1 MDTIHIKGLRLFA
14 YHGVNPE
21 EKRDGQTFVLDLRL
35 GADLSQARRSDRL
48 EDAVNYAAVVKA
60 VRAAFTAQ
68 SFDLIE
74 RAAQAVCDAVLE
86 GFPQVEEVSLLLQK
100 PEEFVWADRQSRCRS
115 RFFWRS
121 NVGKKEN
128 FPASKPQKRAVC
140 L

>member
-48 EDAVNYAAVVKA
+48 EDTVNYAAVVKA
-60 VRAAFTAQ
+60 VRAAFTARN
-68 SFDLIE
+68 FDLIE

-100 PEEFVWADRQSRCRS
+100 PEAPVSAEFDYM
-115 RFFWRS
+115 
-121 NVGKKEN
+121 
-128 FPASKPQKRAVC
+128 AVEITQRREEAAKC
-140 L
+140 K

>member
-48 EDAVNYAAVVKA
+48 EDTVNYAAVVKA
-60 VRAAFTAQ
+60 VRAALTAQ

-100 PEEFVWADRQSRCRS
+100 PEAPVSAEFDYM
-115 RFFWRS
+115 
-121 NVGKKEN
+121 
-128 FPASKPQKRAVC
+128 AVEITQRREEAATVSYTH
-140 L
+140 LTLPTT

>member
-1 MDTIHIKGLRLFA
+1 MKGAYPMDTIKIKGLRLFA

-35 GADLSQARRSDRL
+35 GADLSRARRSDRL
-48 EDAVNYAAVVKA
+48 EDTVNYAAVVKA

-100 PEEFVWADRQSRCRS
+100 PEAPVSAEFDYM
-115 RFFWRS
+115 
-121 NVGKKEN
+121 
-128 FPASKPQKRAVC
+128 AVEITQRREEAAKC
-140 L
+140 K

>member
-48 EDAVNYAAVVKA
+48 EDTVNYAAVVKA
-60 VRAAFTAQ
+60 VRAAFTAR

-100 PEEFVWADRQSRCRS
+100 PEAPVSA
-115 RFFWRS
+115 
-121 NVGKKEN
+121 
-128 FPASKPQKRAVC
+128 
-140 L
+140 

>member
-35 GADLSQARRSDRL
+35 GADLSRARRSDRL
-48 EDAVNYAAVVKA
+48 EDTVNYAAVVKA
-60 VRAAFTAQ
+60 VRAAFIAQ

-100 PEEFVWADRQSRCRS
+100 PEAPVSAEFDYM
-115 RFFWRS
+115 
-121 NVGKKEN
+121 
-128 FPASKPQKRAVC
+128 AVEITQRREEAAKC
-140 L
+140 K

>member
-35 GADLSQARRSDRL
+35 GADLSRARRSDRL
-48 EDAVNYAAVVKA
+48 EDTVNYAAVVKA
-60 VRAAFTAQ
+60 VRAAFTARN
-68 SFDLIE
+68 FDLIE

-100 PEEFVWADRQSRCRS
+100 PEAPVSAEFDYM
-115 RFFWRS
+115 
-121 NVGKKEN
+121 
-128 FPASKPQKRAVC
+128 AVEITQRREEAAKC
-140 L
+140 K

>member
-1 MDTIHIKGLRLFA
+1 MKGAYPMDTIKIKGLRLFA

-48 EDAVNYAAVVKA
+48 EDTVNYAAVVKA

-100 PEEFVWADRQSRCRS
+100 PEAPVSAEFDYM
-115 RFFWRS
+115 
-121 NVGKKEN
+121 
-128 FPASKPQKRAVC
+128 AVEITQRREEAAKC
-140 L
+140 K

>member
-48 EDAVNYAAVVKA
+48 EDTVNYAAVVKA

-68 SFDLIE
+68 SFVLIE
-74 RAAQAVCDAVLE
+74 RAAQAVSDAVLE
-86 GFPQVEEVSLLLQK
+86 GFPHVEEVSLLLQK
-100 PEEFVWADRQSRCRS
+100 PEAPVSAEFDYM
-115 RFFWRS
+115 
-121 NVGKKEN
+121 
-128 FPASKPQKRAVC
+128 AVEITQRREEAAKC
-140 L
+140 K

>member
-35 GADLSQARRSDRL
+35 GADLSRARRSDRL
-48 EDAVNYAAVVKA
+48 EDTVNYAAVVKA

-68 SFDLIE
+68 SFYLIE

-100 PEEFVWADRQSRCRS
+100 PEAPVSAEFDYM
-115 RFFWRS
+115 
-121 NVGKKEN
+121 
-128 FPASKPQKRAVC
+128 AVEITQRREEAAKC
-140 L
+140 K

>member
-35 GADLSQARRSDRL
+35 GADLSRARRSDRL
-48 EDAVNYAAVVKA
+48 EDTVNYAAVVKA

-74 RAAQAVCDAVLE
+74 RAAQAVCDAVLAE
-86 GFPQVEEVSLLLQK
+86 HPRVQEITLLLKK
-100 PEEFVWADRQSRCRS
+100 PEAPMTAVFDYAGVEIT
-115 RFFWRS
+115 
-121 NVGKKEN
+121 
-128 FPASKPQKRAVC
+128 QKREEG
-140 L
+140 